1 MNRLRKTVKLF
12 WINFVIPKWNQI
24 RQSTI
29 KYLSFLKKKI
39 LPTCLR
45 FQSFLK
51 KIYIQSKLP
60 ILLEPFIKYISTY
73 ATKFKY
79 KIVKLFHPIY
89 DFFKI
94 LLSGIRAKLALFTGS
109 LIAVTIL
116 LLSGIT
122 LQQQTAILTE
132 SYEKQAAISQKFVS
146 NLVTNL
152 DNITQNL
159 IRIEIFRN
167 QITEQSR
174 VLKKFKIKKVEE
186 VKKKV
191 SFFGFET
198 ELFGALGKE
207 KITRSKDSFYS
218 KYLTNADIISL
229 EQKIKNELEE
239 SSDQKVSVSE
249 WKELQQLAKNY
260 NNLEV
265 DDKEETISKKNSI
278 RSQLENK
285 IGNLLVLS
293 KKKNLEE
300 LGLDTN
306 LFRMQTFLISNMDST
321 EEMEPSF
328 DTKIFNESSPLAKMI
343 DSQEMKESLKN
354 AIRSIVEEPN
364 RNISEQAES
373 FNWKDLDIQILYS
386 PLYKNPDST
395 LRAILFTKEDYLNDY
410 KEFIDTDRDIS
421 SQLKNLHPKIRS
433 RIQIL
438 KNRKNPTPPNLD
450 KAFVELYKEYNELIN
465 KRDSAIESYLEKIP
479 IPQDRYI
486 AIESLRSLRDSAWED
501 SILLRYKPNTSFL
514 KQYALDSAF
523 REEYL
528 NRWKELRKWVT
539 DAKSELPPPNLKKMI
554 SDGIIGKSRS
564 EAEELLWE
572 LDSTPLIP
580 LNDKSLAFTILKRN
594 ITGIIRTYVDRTDG
608 MNKIRENRNKAILTA
623 IVIGML
629 SIFLAIFISGVVVQ
643 KIKRIIHRAEDVG
656 KGNLGV
662 VFEYGG
668 NDEFG
673 NLTIAL
679 NHMVQGLNEREKI
692 KGILGSM
699 IDPIVVSE
707 AMKDLQALKRGSEKT
722 ITAFFSDIASFS
734 SISEKLT
741 SPELADL
748 LNEYLSAMTIILKKY
763 DGVLDKYIGDAI
775 VGIFNSP
782 IDVDDHAYKA
792 VLTALDM
799 QSKLIDLRKDWIK
812 NNKYIEEAR
821 NMSFRIGLN
830 TGTAKV
836 GFMGTDALA
845 SYTMM
850 GDTVNLAARLEAA
863 GKDYGVHILASE
875 SIYKNVEG
883 RIFARKLDVVRVK
896 GKSQPVVLYEILNR
910 IGEESNNLK
919 EATHYYEIGLGNYLD
934 RNWKEAI
941 ACFQRSIQIRGEED
955 KPSKM
960 LIDRCNMYQS
970 NPPPETWDGVYTR
983 DTK

>member
-1 MNRLRKTVKLF
+1 
-12 WINFVIPKWNQI
+12 
-24 RQSTI
+24 
-29 KYLSFLKKKI
+29 
-39 LPTCLR
+39 
-45 FQSFLK
+45 
-51 KIYIQSKLP
+51 
-60 ILLEPFIKYISTY
+60 
-73 ATKFKY
+73 
-79 KIVKLFHPIY
+79 
-89 DFFKI
+89 
-94 LLSGIRAKLALFTGS
+94 
-109 LIAVTIL
+109 
-116 LLSGIT
+116 
-122 LQQQTAILTE
+122 
-132 SYEKQAAISQKFVS
+132 
-146 NLVTNL
+146 
-152 DNITQNL
+152 
-159 IRIEIFRN
+159 
-167 QITEQSR
+167 
-174 VLKKFKIKKVEE
+174 
-186 VKKKV
+186 
-191 SFFGFET
+191 
-198 ELFGALGKE
+198 
-207 KITRSKDSFYS
+207 
-218 KYLTNADIISL
+218 
-229 EQKIKNELEE
+229 
-239 SSDQKVSVSE
+239 
-249 WKELQQLAKNY
+249 
-260 NNLEV
+260 
-265 DDKEETISKKNSI
+265 
-278 RSQLENK
+278 
-285 IGNLLVLS
+285 
-293 KKKNLEE
+293 
-300 LGLDTN
+300 
-306 LFRMQTFLISNMDST
+306 
-321 EEMEPSF
+321 
-328 DTKIFNESSPLAKMI
+328 
-343 DSQEMKESLKN
+343 
-354 AIRSIVEEPN
+354 
-364 RNISEQAES
+364 
-373 FNWKDLDIQILYS
+373 
-386 PLYKNPDST
+386 
-395 LRAILFTKEDYLNDY
+395 
-410 KEFIDTDRDIS
+410 
-421 SQLKNLHPKIRS
+421 LKNLHPKIRS

-450 KAFVELYKEYNELIN
+450 KAFVELYKEYNDLIN

-501 SILLRYKPNTSFL
+501 SILLRYKPNTSIL

-792 VLTALDM
+792 V
-799 QSKLIDLRKDWIK
+799 
-812 NNKYIEEAR
+812 
-821 NMSFRIGLN
+821 
-830 TGTAKV
+830 
-836 GFMGTDALA
+836 
-845 SYTMM
+845 
-850 GDTVNLAARLEAA
+850 
-863 GKDYGVHILASE
+863 
-875 SIYKNVEG
+875 
-883 RIFARKLDVVRVK
+883 
-896 GKSQPVVLYEILNR
+896 
-910 IGEESNNLK
+910 
-919 EATHYYEIGLGNYLD
+919 
-934 RNWKEAI
+934 
-941 ACFQRSIQIRGEED
+941 
-955 KPSKM
+955 
-960 LIDRCNMYQS
+960 
-970 NPPPETWDGVYTR
+970 
-983 DTK
+983 